1 MSQSPNTTVKGHE
14 RFRRRPSEPTEEEF
28 IAGMNRIAVCL
39 ANNLAMGMDIAII
52 AFCLMDNHFHF
63 ILFGTEEDCD
73 LFAANYKKLLLM
85 WIAKHRG
92 TSISEPVEIG
102 HWFIPQEKVA
112 DKIAYVLRNPL
123 AAGLKVTPQGYRW
136 SSAHLMFTD
145 WTPEDYLPV
154 SELSERAVKRICNS
168 NISLP
173 KDWFIINEKSVWPGS
188 YVNVEAAENLYR
200 STGSFM
206 FFLNNSNV
214 DKDAA
219 EEMMAGAFSLPDSQ
233 VRMRAISLISRV
245 FEKSQITSCSAEERG
260 RVAILLKKELNCNNK
275 QLARVLHL
283 RLEDVQMALA

>member
-1 MSQSPNTTVKGHE
+1 MMKYYHYCSRGLKQEILFASK
-14 RFRRRPSEPTEEEF
+14 EEF

-39 ANNLAMGMDIAII
+39 ANNIAMGREIVII

-63 ILFGTEEDCD
+63 ILFGREEDCD
-73 LFAANYKKLLLM
+73 LFATNYKKLLLM
-85 WIAKHRG
+85 WIAKHRD
-92 TSISEPVEIG
+92 TAISESVEIG

-112 DKIAYVLRNPL
+112 DKIAYVLRNPV
-123 AAGLKVTPQGYRW
+123 AAGLKVVPQGYRW

-145 WTPEDYLPV
+145 WKPEDYLPV

-168 NISLP
+168 NIGLP
-173 KDWFIINEKSVWPGS
+173 KHWLIIKERLVWPGS
-188 YVNVEAAENLYR
+188 YVDVEAAENFYR

-206 FFLNNSNV
+206 FVLNNSNV

-233 VRMRAISLISRV
+233 VRIRAINLISRV

-260 RVAILLKKELNCNNK
+260 HIAILLKKELNCNIK

-283 RLEDVQMALA
+283 RPEDVQMALA

>member
-1 MSQSPNTTVKGHE
+1 MKRYYHYCSRGLKQEILFAS
-14 RFRRRPSEPTEEEF
+14 EEEF

-85 WIAKHRG
+85 WIAKHREAA
-92 TSISEPVEIG
+92 ISEPVEIG
-102 HWFIPQEKVA
+102 HWFLPQEKVA

-145 WTPEDYLPV
+145 WMPEDYLPV

-206 FFLNNSNV
+206 FVLNNSNV

>member
-1 MSQSPNTTVKGHE
+1 MKRYYHYCSRGLKQEILFAS
-14 RFRRRPSEPTEEEF
+14 EEEF

-154 SELSERAVKRICNS
+154 SELSARAVKRICNS

>member
-1 MSQSPNTTVKGHE
+1 MKRYYHYCSRGLKQEILFAS
-14 RFRRRPSEPTEEEF
+14 EEEF

>member
-1 MSQSPNTTVKGHE
+1 MKRYYHYCSRGLKQEILFAS
-14 RFRRRPSEPTEEEF
+14 EEEF

-206 FFLNNSNV
+206 FVLNNSNV

>member
-1 MSQSPNTTVKGHE
+1 MKRYYHYCSKGLKQE
-14 RFRRRPSEPTEEEF
+14 ILFASEKEF

-39 ANNLAMGMDIAII
+39 ANNLAMGRDIAII

-85 WIAKHRG
+85 WIAKHRD
-92 TSISEPVEIG
+92 TTISEPVEIG

-112 DKIAYVLRNPL
+112 DKIAYVLRNPV

-145 WTPEDYLPV
+145 WMPEDYLPV

-173 KDWFIINEKSVWPGS
+173 KDWLIIKEKSVWPRS
-188 YVNVEAAENLYR
+188 YVNVEAAEIFYR

-206 FFLNNSNV
+206 FVLNNSNV